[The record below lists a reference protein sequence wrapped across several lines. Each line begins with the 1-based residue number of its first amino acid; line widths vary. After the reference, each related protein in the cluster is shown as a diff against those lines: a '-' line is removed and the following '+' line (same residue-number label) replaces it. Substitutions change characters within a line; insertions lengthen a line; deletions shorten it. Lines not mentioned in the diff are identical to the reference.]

1 MGFFRKL
8 FGMREDENSYA
19 FRKKMALSLHGA
31 PVKYITERRDD
42 NEDVV
47 GRGGHMTV
55 YEDDFILDSGTDR
68 IFRCNVGD
76 LQAATLMSGD
86 GVIITGPNMLEGGK
100 IRTLT
105 VHFVYY
111 RK

>member
-1 MGFFRKL
+1 MSFFKKL
-8 FGMREDENSYA
+8 FGIREDESSYA
-19 FRKKMALSLHGA
+19 FRKRKALSLHGA
-31 PVKYITERRDD
+31 PVKYVTERRND

-55 YEDDFILDSGTDR
+55 YEDEFILDTSGDTL
-68 IFRCNVGD
+68 FRCYVGD
-76 LQAATLMSGD
+76 LEAATLMSGD
-86 GVIITGPNMLEGGK
+86 GVIITGPNTLEGGK

>member
-8 FGMREDENSYA
+8 FGIREDENSYA

-31 PVKYITERRDD
+31 PVKYITERRED
-42 NEDVV
+42 NDDVV

-55 YEDDFILDSGTDR
+55 YDDEFILDSGTDTL
-68 IFRCNVGD
+68 FRCHVAD

-86 GVIITGPNMLEGGK
+86 GVIITGPNSLENGK
-100 IRTLT
+100 VRTLT
-105 VHFVYY
+105 VHFVYH

>member
-19 FRKKMALSLHGA
+19 FRKRMALSLHGA
-31 PVKYITERRDD
+31 PVRYVTERRND
-42 NEDVV
+42 NDDVV

-55 YEDDFILDSGTDR
+55 YEDEFILDTSEDTL
-68 IFRCNVGD
+68 FRCNVGE
-76 LQAATLMSGD
+76 LQAAMLMSGD
-86 GVIITGPNMLEGGK
+86 GVIITGPNALEDGK
-100 IRTLT
+100 MRTLT